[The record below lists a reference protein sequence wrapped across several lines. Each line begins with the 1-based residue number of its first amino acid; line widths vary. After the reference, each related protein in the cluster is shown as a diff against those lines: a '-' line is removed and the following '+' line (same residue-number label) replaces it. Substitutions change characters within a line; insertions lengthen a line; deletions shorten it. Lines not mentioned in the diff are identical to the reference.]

1 MSDQIQ
7 KFKST
12 VPVVDLPD
20 VASYI
25 VPSGVSDSQ
34 SYAFPAT
41 SHSNSSSS
49 FQLNV
54 PSPSTILDRRVIM
67 RCPVRLTFTKADT
80 GTPVLREGKDAFRAQ
95 PLDAI
100 CSDVRLAINGLTI
113 SNQPRYTRLPL
124 LNYMSNSTKEALA
137 SISPVTLDEFSI
149 YSEALGATNSPFNGP
164 QQSSY
169 DGQAGRASYPFTVL
183 SNTNTSAVIEA
194 DLYSYVK
201 LAPFIFGDNG
211 ENKGLANVN
220 TLTLNFQWTNLARMW
235 SRMLETVDDN
245 LTSLQVELERPT
257 IYTVFYNAGLDTVV
271 PSMNAYNYAN
281 VVVQNTQ
288 FGSVAPQ
295 EERDFQSSSFRFD
308 MVPSHIYLW
317 VGQAFSDIESDV
329 NKSVGSS
336 DAQFSISQ
344 VDILWDN
351 RSGNLA
357 AYDPAQLYK
366 MSVENGLQQTWPSF
380 AGKSQIIDGDR
391 IGLRGSILKIE
402 FSKDIAL
409 KSGNL
414 VGMSGVYNFS
424 VKIRAKNNQPLGSD
438 PIPAEMFILEI
449 QEGLLSVGAGT
460 ASSFLGVLNSGDF
473 GKLEEYPEEV
483 TMADTYGGS
492 FLSKLSEVASKAPD
506 QVKKACKMLEIAD
519 KIKGE
524 FKSGGSVMGGAHG
537 GAVRGGR
544 SLSSR

>member
-1 MSDQIQ
+1 
-7 KFKST
+7 
-12 VPVVDLPD
+12 
-20 VASYI
+20 
-25 VPSGVSDSQ
+25 
-34 SYAFPAT
+34 
-41 SHSNSSSS
+41 
-49 FQLNV
+49 
-54 PSPSTILDRRVIM
+54 
-67 RCPVRLTFTKADT
+67 
-80 GTPVLREGKDAFRAQ
+80 LREGKDAFRAQ

-100 CSDVRLAINGLTI
+100 CSDVRLAVNGLTI
-113 SNQPRYTRLPL
+113 SNQPRYTRVPL
-124 LNYMSNSTKEALA
+124 LNYMSNSTKETLA
-137 SISPVTLDEFSI
+137 SISPITLDEFST
-149 YSEALGATNSPFNGP
+149 YPEALGATNSPFNGP
-164 QQSSY
+164 QQASY
-169 DGQAGRASYPFTVL
+169 DGQAGRAAYPFTIV
-183 SNTNTSAVIEA
+183 SNTNTSAVVEA

-220 TLTLNFQWTNLARMW
+220 TLTLNFQWTNLPRMW

-288 FGSVAPQ
+288 FSSTVAPQ

-391 IGLRGSILKIE
+391 IGLRGSVLKIE

-424 VKIRAKNNQPLGSD
+424 VRVRAKNNQPLGSD
-438 PIPAEMFILEI
+438 PIQAEMYILEI

-460 ASSFLGVLNSGDF
+460 ASSFLGVLNSSDF
-473 GKLEEYPEEV
+473 GKLEEFPEDV
-483 TMADTYGGS
+483 HLADTYGGS
-492 FLSKLSEVASKAPD
+492 FLSKLASAAAKAPD
-506 QVKKACKMLEIAD
+506 MA
-519 KIKGE
+519 
-524 FKSGGSVMGGAHG
+524 SGAGVMGGAVRG